1 MHWRLQIA
9 LRSTDQIIRAAT
21 EKERRGLIGQM
32 SAPGIGY
39 KCFGITYTSSLNVY
53 IRQASM
59 ESHACHVDSSRHLP
73 TVGLEDA

>member
-21 EKERRGLIGQM
+21 EKERRGLSGQM
-32 SAPGIGY
+32 SAPGFGY
-39 KCFGITYTSSLNVY
+39 KRLGITYTSSLHVC

-59 ESHACHVDSSRHLP
+59 ASHACHVDSSRLLP